1 MPIQM
6 TDTEMSST
14 LTSATAVYQP
24 DADSGTWAV
33 SWLPGRL
40 LTRNQ
45 AITAMTLADVL
56 GQDVPADSGLWPHIG
71 GWAGEL
77 GLSTA
82 EALQLLAEA
91 ALGEEGTTDD

>member
-1 MPIQM
+1 MAIEI
-6 TDTEMSST
+6 TDTQMSSSEVPVT
-14 LTSATAVYQP
+14 ATRSFS
-24 DADSGTWAV
+24 ADSGTWAV

-56 GQDVPADSGLWPHIG
+56 GQDVPADSRLWPHIG

-82 EALQLLAEA
+82 EALQLLK
-91 ALGEEGTTDD
+91 GGTDG